1 MNGHLSDLIG
11 RESVNVN
18 DWSRETF
25 VIKQGKR
32 ERGFW
37 LFVSDKRRKRREY
50 YGKWIKISFYDHN
63 IIRRRLNW
71 IKKSNVLKLQSDY

>member
-25 VIKQGKR
+25 VMKQGKR

-50 YGKWIKISFYDHN
+50 YGI
-63 IIRRRLNW
+63 
-71 IKKSNVLKLQSDY
+71 